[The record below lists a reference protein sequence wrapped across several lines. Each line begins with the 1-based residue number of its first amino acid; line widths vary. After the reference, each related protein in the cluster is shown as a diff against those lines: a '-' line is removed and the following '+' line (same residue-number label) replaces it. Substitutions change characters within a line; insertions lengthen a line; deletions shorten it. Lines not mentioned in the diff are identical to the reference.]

1 MLRYSQNRMPDLP
14 WLVNVLAIVKPQ
26 HVIFK
31 KNYSPD
37 KFDSIETQAKY
48 EFLKREIGITSK
60 MFKDLPV
67 SLLVR
72 RKSLR
77 YVGSQPKRG
86 QPQEKKSKMSQMSF
100 DEFNDFDEED
110 EDHVE
115 ELPEQNSEFSFS
127 QSQQPPIVSVTA
139 LKKKH
144 FRKVS
149 RE

>member
-1 MLRYSQNRMPDLP
+1 
-14 WLVNVLAIVKPQ
+14 
-26 HVIFK
+26 
-31 KNYSPD
+31 
-37 KFDSIETQAKY
+37 
-48 EFLKREIGITSK
+48 
-60 MFKDLPV
+60 MFKDLPMA
-67 SLLVR
+67 LLVR